1 MDERTIPLF
10 LFLFFRPTICD
21 TKIFPIFP
29 KFEYFEIWWT
39 HDLSIW
45 PSCFPYILFSILV
58 PQPATQ
64 KSFQFSR
71 FEYFEIWWTNARYL
85 FSVHLVLYLCDRT
98 RKSFQFSRFESYFE
112 IHTIPLLLL
121 SFLRPI
127 TKIFPIFKIRVFWN
141 THNSST
147 SPPFSS
153 SHNKNLS
160 NFQDSNR
167 ILKHDERTIP
177 FPFPPHLI
185 LLHTTPLHTHRT
197 YDIYEN
203 LPKIR
208 VFRNA
213 VAERTIPL
221 TAVINDAQ
229 YRRTLKKPIRGMISR
244 WKILRRSRYFPF
256 FLNPLSKIIASTYTH
271 DNTR

>member
-1 MDERTIPLF
+1 MIPLF
-10 LFLFFRPTICD
+10 GPPFFHTPCSLYSFHSLQHENLSTIL
-21 TKIFPIFP
+21 
-29 KFEYFEIWWT
+29 KFDGRT
-39 HDLSIW
+39 HDSFISFPFFSSHNLRHKNLSNFSKIRVFW
-45 PSCFPYILFSILV
+45 NMVNARSLYLALLFSIH
-58 PQPATQ
+58 
-64 KSFQFSR
+64 F
-71 FEYFEIWWTNARYL
+71 I
-85 FSVHLVLYLCDRT
+85 LYT
-98 RKSFQFSRFESYFE
+98 RS
-112 IHTIPLLLL
+112 TACN
-121 SFLRPI
+121 
-127 TKIFPIFKIRVFWN
+127 TKIFPIFKIILKYGGRTQDIFFPY
-141 THNSST
+141 TSSST
-147 SPPFSS
+147 SVIG
-153 SHNKNLS
+153 HENLS

-221 TAVINDAQ
+221 TAVINDARQ
-229 YRRTLKKPIRGMISR
+229 CRRTLKKPIRGMISR